1 MIGGRSGWVARQA
14 AKSVYKYKG
23 IKQCESKEPKN
34 AFAIQNYHSSE
45 ELTTIF
51 TLLGLPALPEVCSS
65 RGSTASALP
74 VSTSHRSGIL
84 PSEIYQPKV

>member
-51 TLLGLPALPEVCSS
+51 TLLGLPALPEICLSYANIAPTLPA
-65 RGSTASALP
+65 STF
-74 VSTSHRSGIL
+74 HRAGR
-84 PSEIYQPKV
+84 PPHAAY